1 MITEDNCPAANE
13 KRNLLITE
21 DMRRN
26 MDILNK
32 TASGLSYEKLR
43 LLWIHALNTR
53 CRDISTSVIIEILI
67 TWCLYKEHVA
77 TAKVSS
83 SSFPTRKLFKDI
95 KYYVLRNYSLE
106 DHFAMSCVLADLQA
120 LTEMTDECLP
130 FLFKFEEHLL
140 RVVYCISKLR
150 SSQGTVSEHLSRF
163 YNSVKHSGIWKPQEN
178 DFKAGLDALADAV
191 KRKDRESFLLF
202 VTLVVGEFVV
212 NAKGFATY
220 FDEILQLTKNHL
232 PDSGL
237 EIASRVSRDFMLL
250 CNETNSSEE
259 EESLLFI
266 IFLSIQ
272 FLILQNS
279 KPAELDVVAGITE
292 QKKIVDESI
301 KQLRRFTPLPSE

>member
-1 MITEDNCPAANE
+1 MITEDNCPAASE

-32 TASGLSYEKLR
+32 TASGLSYEELR
-43 LLWIHALNTR
+43 LLWIKALNSR
-53 CRDISTSVIIEILI
+53 CRDISTSVVIEILI
-67 TWCLYKEHVA
+67 SWCLYKEYVA

-83 SSFPTRKLFKDI
+83 SSFPTRKLFQDI

-106 DHFAMSCVLADLQA
+106 DPMSCVLADLQV

-150 SSQGTVSEHLSRF
+150 SSQGTVPQHLLQF
-163 YNSVKHSGIWKPQEN
+163 YTYVKQSGKIWKPQ
-178 DFKAGLDALADAV
+178 DYFKPGLDALAEAV
-191 KRKDRESFLLF
+191 KRKDRESLLLF
-202 VTLVVGEFVV
+202 VTLVVCEYVV
-212 NAKGFATY
+212 NAKGFATH

-272 FLILQNS
+272 FLILQTS
-279 KPAELDVVAGITE
+279 KPAEFDVVAAITE
-292 QKKIVDESI
+292 QKRIVDESI
-301 KQLRRFTPLPSE
+301 KQLRRFPPLPSQ